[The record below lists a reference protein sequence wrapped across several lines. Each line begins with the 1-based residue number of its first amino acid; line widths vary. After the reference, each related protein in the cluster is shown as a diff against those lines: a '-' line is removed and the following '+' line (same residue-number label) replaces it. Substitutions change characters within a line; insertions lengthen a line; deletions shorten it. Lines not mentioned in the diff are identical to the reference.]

1 MDDKFILT
9 EEAFEESKE
18 LALKTVRL
26 FRDEGAHPLIG
37 LEALLIALEATI
49 KCTSIRESETL
60 VAVTIMS
67 LKKLLDDEGGQ

>member
-26 FRDEGAHPLIG
+26 FRDEGRIH
-37 LEALLIALEATI
+37 
-49 KCTSIRESETL
+49 
-60 VAVTIMS
+60 
-67 LKKLLDDEGGQ
+67 